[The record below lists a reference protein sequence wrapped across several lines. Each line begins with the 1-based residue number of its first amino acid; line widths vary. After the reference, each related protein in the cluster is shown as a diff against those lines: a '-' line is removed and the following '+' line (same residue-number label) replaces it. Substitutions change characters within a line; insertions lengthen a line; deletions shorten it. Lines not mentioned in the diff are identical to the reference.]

1 MKQTIF
7 ETRQRADELMRE
19 AINIWRQSAQ
29 SDFLEG
35 LEDDPVMSL
44 IMTALAYQMKETV
57 SEYEHMK
64 AEVLEEYAQLLTP
77 YEIGHAT
84 PATAVVE
91 GVLQDIKGYFEHKTN
106 GKVVVKYDDFTLK
119 DHEFGFKLYVE
130 KTSSCKKQMWSEVSS
145 AVVNVVN
152 FMFSMDNSTIDVSIC
167 AENGKLEVEVVS
179 KW

>member
-1 MKQTIF
+1 MATKNNSKSKKNMKIEESQPILF
-7 ETRQRADELMRE
+7 NGDMRKV
-19 AINIWRQSAQ
+19 
-29 SDFLEG
+29 F
-35 LEDDPVMSL
+35 
-44 IMTALAYQMKETV
+44 
-57 SEYEHMK
+57 
-64 AEVLEEYAQLLTP
+64 
-77 YEIGHAT
+77 
-84 PATAVVE
+84 VE